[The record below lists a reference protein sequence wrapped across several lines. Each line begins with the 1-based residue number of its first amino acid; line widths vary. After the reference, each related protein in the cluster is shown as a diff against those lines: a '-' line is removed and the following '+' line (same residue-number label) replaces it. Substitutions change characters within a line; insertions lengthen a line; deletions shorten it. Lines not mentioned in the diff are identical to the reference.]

1 MLFGSPR
8 WDLPVYWALDLETGG
23 LDARHDPIISV
34 GMVPVRGGIIRLGE
48 SFSTLIRPEAGR
60 PIRPESVRAHQL
72 LAGDLRKSPPLGAVL
87 LEVDRRLADGVLL
100 VHNRGVDI
108 PFLKGGHARSGLRW
122 RKPLVV
128 DTVDLIAKT
137 ARRRRFLRPA
147 SGEELPSFN
156 LSEARRAHGLPDY
169 EAHDALIDAVSTA
182 ELFLVLRQ
190 AIGARTL
197 RDLR

>member
-1 MLFGSPR
+1 VLFSSPR
-8 WDLPVYWALDLETGG
+8 WDEPVYWALDLETGG
-23 LDARHDPIISV
+23 LDARTDPIISV

-48 SFSTLIRPEAGR
+48 SFSSLVRPDPGR

-72 LAGDLRKSPPLGAVL
+72 LAGDLRKAPQLGAVL

-100 VHNRGVDI
+100 VHNRGIDL
-108 PFLKGGHARSGLRW
+108 PFLKGGHARTGLTWSR
-122 RKPLVV
+122 PQVV

-137 ARRRRFLRPA
+137 ANRRRFLRPFG
-147 SGEELPSFN
+147 GEQMPSFN
-156 LSEARRAHGLPDY
+156 LSEARRVHGLPAY